1 MMNPHAHESEPPRP
15 GAAPPPTGAAEQALA
30 GALRTVFG
38 ALRVV
43 MVVVIVALVFSNTR
57 FLRQNQRAVILRF
70 GRVVGTGADR
80 ERKPGLVFAWPQPI
94 DEIVVVDAARA
105 QVIEVDDFMYR
116 RSAREGGTETLG
128 PTLDPALDG
137 YTVTGDLNIMHSVWR
152 VEYKIDD
159 VVNYVL
165 NVADPDALIRSSL
178 AAAVVHTSSEFT
190 IDEALW
196 GEGLELRARVLRRL
210 QERLDAAQS
219 GIRIAAVS
227 TPTRKEPQEPQT
239 RAAFLDRQQAGLEK
253 DQMLSEARRYEQQVL
268 AAVAGDAAD
277 DLVKKIMALAEAEEA
292 PEAER
297 DPARID
303 ALRAE
308 VATLLKGA
316 AGEAAKIL
324 GEAETYKVRV
334 SKNAEAMAATFEVLD
349 RKYHENPV
357 IFVRQIYQNE
367 IEKVLAKA
375 GYTFVIHPGKEVRLQ
390 IEPPRKKQPVAEE
403 ETEVSRTPEERART
417 RGMGP

>member
-1 MMNPHAHESEPPRP
+1 MNAHAHESEPPRP
-15 GAAPPPTGAAEQALA
+15 GTAPPATGAAEQALA

-43 MVVVIVALVFSNTR
+43 MAIVIVALVFSNTR

-70 GRVVGTGADR
+70 GKIVGTQASRVRG
-80 ERKPGLVFAWPQPI
+80 PGLVFAWPQPI
-94 DEIVVVDAARA
+94 DEIVVVDAARVQA
-105 QVIEVDDFMYR
+105 LEIDDFMYR
-116 RSAREGGTETLG
+116 KGAREGGTESPG
-128 PTLDPALDG
+128 ETLDPALDG
-137 YTVTGDLNIMHSVWR
+137 YTVTGDANIIHTMWR
-152 VEYKIDD
+152 IEYQIDD

-165 NVADPDALIRSSL
+165 NVADPEALIRSSL

-190 IDEALW
+190 VEEALW
-196 GEGLELRARVLRRL
+196 GEGLELRARVLKRL
-210 QERLDAAQS
+210 QARLDEAHS
-219 GIRIAAVS
+219 GIRIVAVR
-227 TPTRKEPQEPQT
+227 TPTRQEPKQT
-239 RAAFLDRQQAGLEK
+239 TEAFMRSQQAGQERDKTL
-253 DQMLSEARRYEQQVL
+253 QEAHRYGEQVM
-268 AAVAGDAAD
+268 ATVAGDAAPR
-277 DLVKKIMALAEAEEA
+277 LLEKIQALTAAEEA

-297 DPARID
+297 DPARIE
-303 ALRAE
+303 AFRAE
-308 VATLLKGA
+308 LATALESA
-316 AGEAAKIL
+316 AGEVAKTL
-324 GEAETYKVRV
+324 SDAKTYRVRV
-334 SKNAEAMAATFEVLD
+334 REDAKAMADTFEALN

-403 ETEVSRTPEERART
+403 ETEVSRTAEERART